1 MDKQLTDSG
10 AKAQQR
16 TDNEDRAK
24 IYRDWHRTLK
34 ADLAMFD
41 VDTIE
46 WRRGEN
52 GLVPVAV
59 IELTRTDSEDVR
71 ESYLK
76 AILDRFD
83 VRDKQGEAIRKVAKA
98 LGVNAYITL
107 FNLKLTKFW
116 VYNLTQEKG
125 WNSFTKEEYIKFLE
139 TRKSLESK

>member
-24 IYRDWHRTLK
+24 VYRDWHRTLR

-52 GLVPVAV
+52 GLFPVAV
-59 IELTRTDSEDVR
+59 IELTRIDGDDANEK
-71 ESYLK
+71 YLK

-83 VRDKQGEAIRKVAKA
+83 VRDKQGEATRKVAKA

-125 WNSFTKEEYIKFLE
+125 WKSFNQKEYIEFLE
-139 TRKSLESK
+139 SRK